1 MSSPASPAG
10 TRSLIMERLLGD
22 SGDAGQVIGAGRSMA
37 ERALP
42 LLMKRL
48 AEEIGA
54 PVRVDLQGV
63 EIIRVAEARSLAG
76 DSFAMTIVAST
87 ISSDAMTL
95 VMDAAAV
102 SVMVCTLFGGDPDG
116 PVSTIERDFSPVE
129 IEVATLVFQEFAEV
143 LNGSGRRSLDLRLPV
158 QRAMAGLEAKRH
170 VLRDGPA
177 VRIVFALSTATERGT
192 VAITIPQR
200 VILARNGADA
210 DAEDTSRWQTH
221 FSEEVKR
228 STISLTAT
236 MPLAKMSLG
245 QLAGLRAGDVIEL
258 GDMAR
263 SHARLGVRDRTLFVC
278 ELGKLGKH
286 YTVRIRQPHD
296 EAQDFMDGLAPG

>member
-63 EIIRVAEARSLAG
+63 EIMRVAEARSL
-76 DSFAMTIVAST
+76 
-87 ISSDAMTL
+87 
-95 VMDAAAV
+95 AAV

-258 GDMAR
+258 GDMAQ

-286 YTVRIRQPHD
+286 YTVRISQPHD